1 MYLAVLLLPV
11 TLEVCQV
18 PGGHEK
24 EQKDS
29 CPAQALWRD
38 PPGTGSRGPRAEA
51 RWVGAR
57 RT

>member
-18 PGGHEK
+18 LGGQK

-29 CPAQALWRD
+29 CPVQALRPD

-51 RWVGAR
+51 CWVGAR